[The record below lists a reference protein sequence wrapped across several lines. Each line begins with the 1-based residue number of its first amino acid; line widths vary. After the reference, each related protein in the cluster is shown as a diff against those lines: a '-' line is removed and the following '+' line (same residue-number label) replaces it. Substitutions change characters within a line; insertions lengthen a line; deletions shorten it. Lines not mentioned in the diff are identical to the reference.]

1 MDNKSRS
8 AYQTEYRKRKKT
20 VQFNTSIPEE
30 YDTQLKEYLIS
41 QGMSKTEWVVK
52 MIRKTLDI
60 D

>member
-20 VQFNTSIPEE
+20 VQFNTSIPTE
-30 YDTQLKEYLIS
+30 YNTKLNEYLIS
-41 QGMSKTEWVVK
+41 QGMSKTEWIVK
-52 MIRKTLDI
+52 MIKKTLDI